1 MFYVSTSWESSSQLT
16 HIFMFQ
22 RGWLNLNHQPASTS
36 YMLTAG
42 FLVTPPIELPGGAHG
57 SKPGTEVGGSSAGA
71 VLQAAP
77 GAPCRLLGDT

>member
-1 MFYVSTSWESSSQLT
+1 
-16 HIFMFQ
+16 
-22 RGWLNLNHQPASTS
+22 
-36 YMLTAG
+36 MLTAG